1 MATMPEN
8 IANSG
13 QNWPPPDSDPTSF
26 GERITHYR
34 DRIDNCL
41 VQFIP
46 NENTFPEHLHKAMRY
61 SVLGGGKR
69 VRPLLTYACGE
80 VLNLD
85 PALLDAPAAA
95 VELIHAFSLVHD
107 DLPAMD
113 DDALRRGRPTTHVA
127 FDEATAILAGDAL
140 QALAFDLLAS
150 YPALNDYPQS
160 RIRMMRC
167 LSSAAGSTGM
177 TGGQAQDL
185 MAEGKTLAPDELQLM
200 HERKTG
206 YLIQAAI
213 MMACDACPG
222 LEPEH
227 RDAIHSYADRIGL
240 AFQVCDDILDVE
252 SSTETMGKPQGS
264 DIAANKATYP
274 SVLGMDAAKEH
285 LETLYKASISALDSL
300 PINTEPL
307 RWMADYITRRNH

>member
-1 MATMPEN
+1 MRPMSKRTASDHPTIRPE
-8 IANSG
+8 AAAPS
-13 QNWPPPDSDPTSF
+13 SF
-26 GERITHYR
+26 GERADRYR
-34 DRIDNCL
+34 DRIDSCL
-41 VQFIP
+41 ASIIP
-46 NENTFPEHLHKAMRY
+46 GEDVFPEHLHKAMRY

-80 VLNLD
+80 VLGLN

-113 DDALRRGRPTTHVA
+113 DDALRRGRPTTHMA

-140 QALAFDLLAS
+140 QALAFDVLS
-150 YPALNDYPQS
+150 SDPALNESPKS

-167 LSSAAGSTGM
+167 LASAAGSTGM

-185 MAEGKTLAPDELQLM
+185 MAEGTILTPDELQLM

-213 MMACDACPG
+213 MMACDAHPD
-222 LEPEH
+222 LAHET
-227 RDAIHSYADRIGL
+227 RDAIHAYADHIGL

-252 SSTETMGKPQGS
+252 SSTEALGKPQGS
-264 DIAANKATYP
+264 DLKANKATYP
-274 SVLGMDAAKEH
+274 SVLGMSAAKQH
-285 LETLYKASISALDSL
+285 LNELYAASISALEKLSL
-300 PINTEPL
+300 NTEPL
-307 RWMADYITRRNH
+307 RWMANYITRRNH

>member
-1 MATMPEN
+1 MHPMLKNTANNGQSTVH
-8 IANSG
+8 ANS
-13 QNWPPPDSDPTSF
+13 DASSF
-26 GERITHYR
+26 GQRVAHYR

-41 VQFIP
+41 VHVIP

-80 VLNLD
+80 VLNLE
-85 PALLDAPAAA
+85 PVLLDAPAAA

-113 DDALRRGRPTTHVA
+113 DDALRRGRATTHVA

-160 RIRMMRC
+160 RIRMMHC

-185 MAEGKTLAPDELQLM
+185 MAEGKMLAPDELQLM

-206 YLIQAAI
+206 YLIQAAV
-213 MMACDACPG
+213 MMACDASST

-227 RDAIHSYADRIGL
+227 RDSIHGYADRIGL

-252 SSTETMGKPQGS
+252 SSTKTLGKPQGS

-274 SVLGMDAAKEH
+274 SVLGMSAAKAH
-285 LETLYKASISALDSL
+285 LEQLYEASIAALDSL
-300 PINTEPL
+300 PFNTEPL

>member
-1 MATMPEN
+1 
-8 IANSG
+8 
-13 QNWPPPDSDPTSF
+13 
-26 GERITHYR
+26 
-34 DRIDNCL
+34 
-41 VQFIP
+41 V
-46 NENTFPEHLHKAMRY
+46 
-61 SVLGGGKR
+61 
-69 VRPLLTYACGE
+69 
-80 VLNLD
+80 
-85 PALLDAPAAA
+85 LDAPAAA

-113 DDALRRGRPTTHVA
+113 DDDLRRGRPTTHVA

-140 QALAFDLLAS
+140 QALAFDVLSS
-150 YPALNDYPQS
+150 YPALNDFPQS

-167 LSSAAGSTGM
+167 LASAAGSTGM

-185 MAEGKTLAPDELQLM
+185 MAEGTTLLPDELQLM

-213 MMACDACPG
+213 MMACDACPE
-222 LEPEH
+222 LAPDD
-227 RDAIHSYADRIGL
+227 RDYIHSYADHIGL

-252 SSTETMGKPQGS
+252 SSTETLGKPQGS

-274 SVLGMDAAKEH
+274 SVLGMAAAKEH
-285 LETLYKASISALDSL
+285 LNNLYCASVSALDNLS
-300 PINTEPL
+300 INTEPL

>member
-1 MATMPEN
+1 MATHE
-8 IANSG
+8 ISDQSADCSDR
-13 QNWPPPDSDPTSF
+13 PPSF
-26 GERITHYR
+26 GERVDAYR
-34 DRIDNCL
+34 QRIDDCL
-41 VQFIP
+41 VAILP
-46 NENTFPEHLHKAMRY
+46 DETTFPEHLHKAMRY

-80 VLNLD
+80 ALELD
-85 PALLDAPAAA
+85 PTLLDAPAAA

-113 DDALRRGRPTTHVA
+113 DDALRRGRPTTHIA

-150 YPALNDYPQS
+150 YPALNAYPQS
-160 RIRMMRC
+160 RIQMMRC
-167 LSSAAGSTGM
+167 LTSAAGSTGM

-185 MAEGKTLAPDELQLM
+185 MAEGKTLTRDELQLM

-213 MMACDACPG
+213 MMACDAR
-222 LEPEH
+222 PELDSSH
-227 RDAIHSYADRIGL
+227 RASIQRFADRIGL

-252 SSTETMGKPQGS
+252 STTETLGKPQGS
-264 DIAANKATYP
+264 DVAANKATYP
-274 SVLGMDAAKEH
+274 SVLGMRAAKQH
-285 LETLYKASISALDSL
+285 LESLYNESITALEAL
-300 PINTEPL
+300 PFNTEPL
-307 RWMADYITRRNH
+307 RWMADYITRRNY

>member
-1 MATMPEN
+1 MPEHD
-8 IANSG
+8 A
-13 QNWPPPDSDPTSF
+13 DPSTATAVSPF
-26 GERITHYR
+26 ASRVDHFR
-34 DRIDNCL
+34 SRIDRYL
-41 VQFIP
+41 DEVIP
-46 NENTFPEHLHKAMRY
+46 NGATFPEHLHKAMRY

-80 VLNLD
+80 TLSLD
-85 PALLDAPAAA
+85 PDLLDAPAGA

-113 DDALRRGRPTTHVA
+113 DDALRRGRPTTHIQ

-150 YPALNDYPQS
+150 STALDHQPYS
-160 RIRMMRC
+160 RIRMMRN

-185 MAEGKTLAPDELQLM
+185 MAEGKQLEPHELQLM

-206 YLIQAAI
+206 YLIQAAV
-213 MMACDACPG
+213 MMACDASETLG
-222 LEPEH
+222 DDERE
-227 RDAIHSYADRIGL
+227 AIQCYAERIGL

-252 SSTETMGKPQGS
+252 STTETLGKPQGS
-264 DIAANKATYP
+264 DMAANKATYP
-274 SVLGMDAAKEH
+274 SVLGMAAAKSH
-285 LETLYKASISALDSL
+285 LESLYQESLAALQGL
-300 PINTEPL
+300 PFDTAPL
-307 RWMADYITRRNH
+307 RFMADYITRRNH

>member
-1 MATMPEN
+1 MSKHTASYSD
-8 IANSG
+8 SG
-13 QNWPPPDSDPTSF
+13 ASTESDRSSF
-26 GERITHYR
+26 GERVTQYR
-34 DRIDNCL
+34 DRIDGCL
-41 VQFIP
+41 VDVIP
-46 NENTFPEHLHKAMRY
+46 NEDTFPEHLHKAMRY

-113 DDALRRGRPTTHVA
+113 DDALRRGRPTTHIA

-140 QALAFDLLAS
+140 QALAFDILAS
-150 YPALNDYPQS
+150 YPALNDYPKS
-160 RIRMMRC
+160 RISMMRC
-167 LSSAAGSTGM
+167 LASAAGSTGM

-185 MAEGKTLAPDELQLM
+185 MAEGKSLAPDELQLM

-213 MMACDACPG
+213 MMACDASIS
-222 LEPEH
+222 LEEEH
-227 RDAIHSYADRIGL
+227 RQHIHKYADRIGL

-252 SSTETMGKPQGS
+252 STTETLGKPQGS
-264 DIAANKATYP
+264 DLAANKATYP
-274 SVLGMDAAKEH
+274 SVLGMAAAKEH
-285 LETLYKASISALDSL
+285 LDQLYSASLKALDEL
-300 PINTEPL
+300 PFDTAPL

>member
-1 MATMPEN
+1 MRRMSKHPASDHHTPGT
-8 IANSG
+8 ANAASH
-13 QNWPPPDSDPTSF
+13 SF
-26 GERITHYR
+26 GERVDHYR
-34 DRIDNCL
+34 DRINNCL
-41 VQFIP
+41 ADIIP
-46 NENTFPEHLHKAMRY
+46 TEDIFPEHLHKAMRY

-80 VLNLD
+80 VLGLNS
-85 PALLDAPAAA
+85 ALLDAPAAA

-113 DDALRRGRPTTHVA
+113 DDALRRGLPTTHMA

-140 QALAFDLLAS
+140 QALAFDVLSS
-150 YPALNDYPQS
+150 YPALNDLPQS

-185 MAEGKTLAPDELQLM
+185 MAEGKTLQPDELQLM

-213 MMACDACPG
+213 MMVCDACPE
-222 LEPEH
+222 LAPDD
-227 RDAIHSYADRIGL
+227 RDSIHSFADHIGL

-252 SSTETMGKPQGS
+252 SSTEALGKPQGS

-274 SVLGMDAAKEH
+274 SVLGMAAAKEH
-285 LETLYKASISALDSL
+285 LTGLYCASINALEKL
-300 PINTEPL
+300 PMNTEPL

>member
-1 MATMPEN
+1 MSEHDHSTPHDEDAGAAHAPPARTF
-8 IANSG
+8 G
-13 QNWPPPDSDPTSF
+13 QRVD
-26 GERITHYR
+26 HYR
-34 DRIDNCL
+34 HRIDDCL
-41 VQFIP
+41 FNVLP
-46 NENTFPEHLHKAMRY
+46 NEATFPEHLHKAMRY

-80 VLNLD
+80 TLNLD
-85 PALLDAPAAA
+85 PTLLDAPAAA

-150 YPALNDYPQS
+150 FPALNELPHA
-160 RIRMMRC
+160 RISMMRC
-167 LSSAAGSTGM
+167 LASAAGSTGM

-185 MAEGKTLAPDELQLM
+185 MAEGKSLLPEELQLM

-213 MMACDACPG
+213 MMACDASPD
-222 LEPEH
+222 LERTH
-227 RDAIHSYADRIGL
+227 RDGIQRYADRIGL

-252 SSTETMGKPQGS
+252 SSTETLGKPQGS
-264 DIAANKATYP
+264 DLAANKATYP
-274 SVLGMDAAKEH
+274 SVLGMAAAKEH
-285 LETLYKASISALDSL
+285 LESLYSESIAALQTLPFDTSALQ
-300 PINTEPL
+300 
-307 RWMADYITRRNH
+307 WMADYITRRNH

>member
-1 MATMPEN
+1 MPKHTAT
-8 IANSG
+8 NSSSADSPVTA
-13 QNWPPPDSDPTSF
+13 PPSF
-26 GERITHYR
+26 AERVSGYR

-41 VQFIP
+41 AHFIP
-46 NENTFPEHLHKAMRY
+46 DEDTFPEHLHKAMRY

-80 VLNLD
+80 VLNLN
-85 PALLDAPAAA
+85 PVLLDAPAAA

-150 YPALNDYPQS
+150 YPALDDHPQS

-185 MAEGKTLAPDELQLM
+185 MAEGHVLQPEELQLM

-213 MMACDACPG
+213 MMACDASHT
-222 LEPEH
+222 LAAEH
-227 RDAIHSYADRIGL
+227 RDSIHRYADRIGL

-252 SSTETMGKPQGS
+252 STTETLGKPQGS

-274 SVLGMDAAKEH
+274 SVLGMDAAKAH
-285 LETLYKASISALDSL
+285 LDELYTTSVRALDGL
-300 PINTEPL
+300 PFDTEPL